1 MAGQPRDLNHRGP
14 RSSGGARAAAVAAAG
29 IFAFATPV
37 WGLIPAAAVAA
48 AAPGER
54 GSAGAWA
61 AASTALGVAWGET
74 VLPTMWPNGGAFMH
88 APIFRCAVAL
98 AFGLLAWFDERR

>member
-1 MAGQPRDLNHRGP
+1 
-14 RSSGGARAAAVAAAG
+14 
-29 IFAFATPV
+29 
-37 WGLIPAAAVAA
+37 
-48 AAPGER
+48 
-54 GSAGAWA
+54 
-61 AASTALGVAWGET
+61 VAWGET